1 MPLSHLQMNL
11 GPHQLCYADSWGR
24 VMPARQASLRSAFTA
39 GVPRGWQVW
48 LQALGLELGEGGGG
62 SGGAQKLL
70 DRALNT
76 LPSRKHI
83 KVAHPLALRV

>member
-1 MPLSHLQMNL
+1 M
-11 GPHQLCYADSWGR
+11 
-24 VMPARQASLRSAFTA
+24 
-39 GVPRGWQVW
+39 W

-62 SGGAQKLL
+62 SGVAQKLL

-83 KVAHPLALRV
+83 KVAL